1 MVNDSFVNVRPP
13 DCPDDILEGAIKETH
28 LALKEM
34 EVAKEGLKVYNI
46 FKKHFIDCRKI
57 KEVYG

>member
-46 FKKHFIDCRKI
+46 FKKHFIDC
-57 KEVYG
+57 